1 VKKNTLAG
9 EMIYSVDGK
18 ELGRVR
24 ILYGENAGKAT
35 YPDCL
40 KKVVARL

>member
-1 VKKNTLAG
+1 
-9 EMIYSVDGK
+9 MIYSVDGK

-40 KKVVARL
+40 KKVFMRL

>member
-35 YPDCL
+35 YLDCL
-40 KKVVARL
+40 KKVFMRL

>member
-1 VKKNTLAG
+1 
-9 EMIYSVDGK
+9 MIYSVDGK

-35 YPDCL
+35 YLDCL
-40 KKVVARL
+40 KKVVTRL